1 MLRGICKSS
10 NNKLTQNTHETATQN
25 TTMTEAFQPKYSYSD
40 LAFIEQEHKPDL
52 ISQLHT
58 LLQI

>member
-25 TTMTEAFQPKYSYSD
+25 TMTKAFQPKYSYSD